1 MLFNENTFISDFYKY
16 IKRTYGVFS
25 GSYDELYIIYSV
37 NYISS
42 IVDTNTVE
50 ENKYIAEY
58 LDTVYDNGLEI
69 TPESYKRYAYY
80 AYGKFWNR
88 IAKEFSL
95 CELSDAETDS
105 E

>member
-1 MLFNENTFISDFYKY
+1 MMFEENTFISDFYKY

-50 ENKYIAEY
+50 ENKYVAEY
-58 LDTVYDNGLEI
+58 LDTVYDNVEI
-69 TPESYKRYAYY
+69 SPEAYKRYAYY

-88 IAKEFSL
+88 IVKEFSL
-95 CELSDAETDS
+95 CEYSDADTDT